1 MGLVARGA
9 SLAQSYP
16 DGSAGADRFT
26 RWLSRYSERRVVG
39 TLALATALIRLYLV
53 TTSYCISADGVAYI
67 AMARAFHAGR
77 IQSALAWVFSP
88 LYPWLISVTYR
99 AIPNWELAGELLSM
113 AFGTAGVV
121 LLYFLMREV
130 YERRGA
136 AAGAAALA
144 AIHPLLAGFSA
155 SVRTESGYI
164 ALVTA
169 SLLLLVRGVERNRI
183 ATVAASGVL
192 CGLGYLYRTEGIGVP
207 ALAVIILIAGPFLWR
222 RWMLRWGLGAAAIL
236 IATFLM
242 VAAPYLVWMREY
254 TGHWTVGRE
263 LGVVTME
270 ATGSTMGQLERWRE
284 LGYRPATS
292 WLTALRLDP
301 VAYLRKVARDFLG
314 SCYSFVQGLG
324 PLLCAALIVGLWTDG
339 KAIAARWAEAMLAM
353 LVVMYFAGFVLTDT
367 GPRLMLHVV
376 PFTLGWVVIGLVE
389 AAGWLDAR
397 LSLTHSPLGRMLSG
411 PLVVAVVAIV
421 LLPRTLFPLGY
432 DQRGMRNA
440 GEEIAR
446 RGGGS
451 GAMVAGS
458 DVRVAFYAGAGFIQL
473 PARPAAGDNLCG
485 WLAAHPLADYLMM
498 DDRAERRWGGAGG
511 RPCLNLIQRYTRV
524 GTAYYD
530 LFAVRRPDGAAP
542 RPSAGASG
550 AAHTRGSDEGRA
562 RAHAS

>member
-1 MGLVARGA
+1 MGLVARGT

-39 TLALATALIRLYLV
+39 TLALAAALIRLYLV
-53 TTSYCISADGVAYI
+53 ITSYCISADGVAHI
-67 AMARAFHAGR
+67 AMAREFHAGR

-130 YERRGA
+130 YGRRGV

-155 SVRTESGYI
+155 SVRTEAGYI

-169 SLLLLVRGVERNRI
+169 SLLLLVCGVERRRI

-207 ALAVIILIAGPFLWR
+207 ALAVIILIAGPLVWR
-222 RWMLRWGLGAAAIL
+222 RWTPQWGVGAAAIL

-270 ATGSTMGQLERWRE
+270 ATGSTMGQLEQWRE

-301 VAYLRKVARDFLG
+301 AAYLRKVARDFLG
-314 SCYSFVQGLG
+314 SCYSFLQGLG
-324 PLLCAALIVGLWTDG
+324 PLLCAALIIGLWTDG
-339 KAIAARWAEAMLAM
+339 KAIAARWAEAMLVM
-353 LVVMYFAGFVLTDT
+353 LVAMYFVGFVLTDT

-397 LSLTHSPLGRMLSG
+397 LSLTHSPLGRMLSA
-411 PLVVAVVAIV
+411 PAVVAVVAIV

-432 DQRGMRNA
+432 DQRGMRYA
-440 GEEIAR
+440 GDEIAS
-446 RGGGS
+446 RGGGVRATV
-451 GAMVAGS
+451 GGS
-458 DVRVAFYAGAGFIQL
+458 DVRVAFYAEAGFIQL
-473 PARPAAGDNLCG
+473 PGRPAAGENLCG
-485 WLAAHPLADYLMM
+485 WLAAHRRADYLMI
-498 DDRAERRWGGAGG
+498 DDRDERRWGGAGG
-511 RPCLNLIQRYTRV
+511 SPCLNLIQRYPRV
-524 GTAYYD
+524 GNAYYD
-530 LFAVRRPDGAAP
+530 LFAVRRPDAATP
-542 RPSAGASG
+542 RPSASVGS
-550 AAHTRGSDEGRA
+550 AARARGSDEGRA
-562 RAHAS
+562 RADTS

>member
-39 TLALATALIRLYLV
+39 PLAVAAALIRLYLV
-53 TTSYCISADGVAYI
+53 VTSYCISADGVAYI
-67 AMARAFHAGR
+67 AMAREFHAGR
-77 IQSALAWVFSP
+77 VQGALAWVFSP

-130 YERRGA
+130 YRCRGV

-155 SVRTESGYI
+155 SVRTEAGYI
-164 ALVTA
+164 ALVAA
-169 SLLLLVRGVERNRI
+169 SLLLLVRSVERKRI

-207 ALAVIILIAGPFLWR
+207 ALAVIILVAGPFLWR
-222 RWMLRWGLGAAAIL
+222 RWTLRWGLGAAAML
-236 IATFLM
+236 IAAFLL

-270 ATGSTMGQLERWRE
+270 ATGSTIGQLEQWRE

-301 VAYLRKVARDFLG
+301 AAYLRKVARDFLG
-314 SCYSFVQGLG
+314 SCYSFLQGLG
-324 PLLCAALIVGLWTDG
+324 PLLCAALTIGLWTNG

-353 LVVMYFAGFVLTDT
+353 LVVMYFVGFVLTDT

-389 AAGWLDAR
+389 AAGRLDAR

-411 PLVVAVVAIV
+411 PAVVAVVAIV

-432 DQRGMRNA
+432 DQRGMRYA

-446 RGGGS
+446 RGGG
-451 GAMVAGS
+451 GATVAGS

-473 PARPAAGDNLCG
+473 PAHPGAGENLCG
-485 WLAAHPLADYLMM
+485 WLAAHRLADYLMI
-498 DDRAERRWGGAGG
+498 DDRDERRWGGAGG
-511 RPCLNLIQRYTRV
+511 RPCLNLIQRYPRV

-530 LFAVRRPDGAAP
+530 LFAVRRPDAVARRPSPGAGGAANA
-542 RPSAGASG
+542 RS
-550 AAHTRGSDEGRA
+550 SDDGRA
-562 RAHAS
+562 RAVAS